1 MCAGAVPGPIQGLW
15 GAAPAGW
22 GAEKTNGGGGGGGAG
37 ESRWAL
43 VSPLAAAVAGYF
55 TTTPKILFKMKENH
69 GCCER
74 AQGRRGEFIIPNWVP
89 PPPNAAVM
97 KCFINGRCCGLGLN
111 VPAPEHAIS
120 SGSQPWHSH
129 APSSPHS
136 PPQPPNQPPGSTQPP
151 PPVAWTTAPQFT
163 VSLVPQLAPT
173 GCAPPSPGRT
183 HPEPSSDSDTGSSL
197 AANGDLPLLR
207 ICSCRSYKSHW
218 LLAGRNGNHHKK
230 FIPTKA
236 NKQ

>member
-22 GAEKTNGGGGGGGAG
+22 GAEKTNGGGGWGGAG

-89 PPPNAAVM
+89 PPPQ
-97 KCFINGRCCGLGLN
+97 R
-111 VPAPEHAIS
+111 
-120 SGSQPWHSH
+120 
-129 APSSPHS
+129 
-136 PPQPPNQPPGSTQPP
+136 
-151 PPVAWTTAPQFT
+151 
-163 VSLVPQLAPT
+163 
-173 GCAPPSPGRT
+173 R
-183 HPEPSSDSDTGSSL
+183 
-197 AANGDLPLLR
+197 GDEVL
-207 ICSCRSYKSHW
+207 H
-218 LLAGRNGNHHKK
+218 
-230 FIPTKA
+230 
-236 NKQ
+236 